1 MKIYDIVAERKEVN
15 EGPLKRMAAAL
26 GSNTAATGVAMDK
39 DVNRMLKQFK
49 VFWKNTNQAKPT
61 VALVASYLGR
71 AGFPVKSPQDVNKY
85 LKAALANTTG
95 GKLKKVA
102 GKVGRAVKG
111 MMPKGGTAMQP
122 GESIKEAL
130 KRGQKVKGPDGDTY
144 TWGGAQF
151 ISDTTGKV
159 AKRDVAQQLK
169 QQQVPPNPNQQQVP
183 PNPNQQQVPPN
194 PNQQQVPP
202 NPKQQQ
208 VPPNPKRV
216 LSGSELN
223 TLFTYLVKK
232 GFGKSGGQVD
242 RSKYGFTPGGAKA
255 GGAGGAPDV
264 QKAINVVKAAGY
276 TVSK

>member
-122 GESIKEAL
+122 GESIEEAL

-169 QQQVPPNPNQQQVP
+169 QQQVP